1 MTNKAGVMKIPYYE
15 PSEILM
21 IDLNKPIIDFVK
33 LIQILSYFEIR
44 RFSDFEPL
52 HFRNCDKMQIINYN
66 CDIITAIKST

>member
-33 LIQILSYFEIR
+33 LI
-44 RFSDFEPL
+44 
-52 HFRNCDKMQIINYN
+52 
-66 CDIITAIKST
+66 